1 MSLDTTTKESKPVR
15 DPSVDMIRCF
25 AFILVVT
32 VHFCLR
38 SEMRDVPVISW
49 RMFLFCTIR
58 GFAVSCVPLFMM
70 LTGYLQRYKKPEASY
85 FVRIIPVYTVYVL
98 ASLANIA
105 FNNIYG
111 EDHDGPHYVIMKILN
126 FKGARYAWYVEMYI
140 TLFLLAPYL
149 NLIWKGLENRRARKF
164 FLMIALL
171 VSVAPSGVNIWR
183 LVPLSWWKT
192 PSSNTIYIKWI
203 PYWFKHLYPF
213 AYYFIGCYL
222 AEYKVRFNR
231 RKCLCAIAALTL
243 FAGAFSYWRSTPE
256 TFMSAPWSNY
266 ASPITA
272 LMAFL
277 IFVYILSGDHRKMSA
292 RSVSFF
298 KFWASLT
305 FGAYLFSNISDTVLY
320 DRLAL
325 AVPDPEMR
333 LVWILVTVPLSA
345 VAACIMSWAVNLL
358 AVPLS
363 AKLTSLAWKAIARF
377 NKPTEE

>member
-1 MSLDTTTKESKPVR
+1 
-15 DPSVDMIRCF
+15 
-25 AFILVVT
+25 
-32 VHFCLR
+32 
-38 SEMRDVPVISW
+38 
-49 RMFLFCTIR
+49 
-58 GFAVSCVPLFMM
+58 
-70 LTGYLQRYKKPEASY
+70 
-85 FVRIIPVYTVYVL
+85 
-98 ASLANIA
+98 
-105 FNNIYG
+105 
-111 EDHDGPHYVIMKILN
+111 
-126 FKGARYAWYVEMYI
+126 
-140 TLFLLAPYL
+140 
-149 NLIWKGLENRRARKF
+149 
-164 FLMIALL
+164 
-171 VSVAPSGVNIWR
+171 
-183 LVPLSWWKT
+183 
-192 PSSNTIYIKWI
+192 
-203 PYWFKHLYPF
+203 
-213 AYYFIGCYL
+213 
-222 AEYKVRFNR
+222 
-231 RKCLCAIAALTL
+231 
-243 FAGAFSYWRSTPE
+243 
-256 TFMSAPWSNY
+256 MSAPWSNY

-305 FGAYLFSNISDTVLY
+305 FGAYLLSNISDTVLY